1 MLAVKS
7 GTGSYFNPENL
18 ISAYDEILSFKKG
31 VESIISELGL
41 FSEFMKEFRDL
52 ITIFRKRVD
61 LAEEIIRKID
71 ARLFNKIP
79 YLGESFGEIG
89 DDIITI
95 EEKVLGMITDR
106 DHVIIVFARM
116 VNSELWPG
124 YSA

>member
-71 ARLFNKIP
+71 ARLFNKIV
-79 YLGESFGEIG
+79 YFGESLGETG
-89 DDIITI
+89 DDVIMI
-95 EEKVLGMITDR
+95 EEKISGKITDR
-106 DHVIIVFARM
+106 DHVITAFVRI
-116 VNSELWPG
+116 VNSELKSG
-124 YSA
+124 HSA